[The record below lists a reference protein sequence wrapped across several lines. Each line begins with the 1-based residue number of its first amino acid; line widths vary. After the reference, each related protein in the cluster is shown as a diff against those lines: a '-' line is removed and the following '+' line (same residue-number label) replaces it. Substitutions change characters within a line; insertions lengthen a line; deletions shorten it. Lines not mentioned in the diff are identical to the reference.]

1 MAGLDETIP
10 NDFFFSY
17 IPLSN
22 PITTKTYLF
31 QNSALLQLQ
40 KPGQTLFLLLFPHI
54 SGIARTP
61 GVSAVSF
68 QTLSAGELSPQGNHG
83 TTRVRLNGNQKTT
96 QRARRSLDLA

>member
-10 NDFFFSY
+10 NDFFFPN

-40 KPGQTLFLLLFPHI
+40 KPGQTVFLLLLQHI
-54 SGIARTP
+54 SSITRMP
-61 GVSAVSF
+61 GLSAISF

-83 TTRVRLNGNQKTT
+83 TTRVRWNGN
-96 QRARRSLDLA
+96 